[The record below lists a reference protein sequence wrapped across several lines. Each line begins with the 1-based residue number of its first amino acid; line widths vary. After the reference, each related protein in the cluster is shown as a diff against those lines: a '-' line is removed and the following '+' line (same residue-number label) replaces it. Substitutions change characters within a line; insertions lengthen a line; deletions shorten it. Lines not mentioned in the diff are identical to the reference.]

1 MENRQTQ
8 NPIFLFSSSLHAL
21 IQKKPSLSHVRW
33 IYLRENIW
41 LISMS
46 LTKKYLKICY
56 TPCQEDKEQVQTTL
70 LQHRFF
76 CLSVVI
82 SQEEKRLPGTER
94 GWVPSTPVFQGGR
107 ERGSVDFG
115 SVNSNAAGK
124 NLIFAK
130 SAVLALECNE
140 HTSCLCWNLFR
151 LF

>member
-140 HTSCLCWNLFR
+140 HTSCLC
-151 LF
+151 